1 MVELSGLIF
10 PTFFIYVGNVP
21 HPGGEYFPCSRGKIP
36 MRMGMVCNLYG
47 IAQQLN

>member
-21 HPGGEYFPCSRGKIP
+21 HLGGEWFAIY
-36 MRMGMVCNLYG
+36 ME
-47 IAQQLN
+47 

>member
-21 HPGGEYFPCSRGKIP
+21 HPDGNGLQSTWK
-36 MRMGMVCNLYG
+36 
-47 IAQQLN
+47 AQQLN